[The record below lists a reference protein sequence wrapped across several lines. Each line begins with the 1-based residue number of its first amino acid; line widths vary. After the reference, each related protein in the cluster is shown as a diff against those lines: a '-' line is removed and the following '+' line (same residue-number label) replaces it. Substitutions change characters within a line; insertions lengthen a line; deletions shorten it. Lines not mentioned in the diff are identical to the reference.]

1 MVNVKTAKLK
11 KKIYVMECRTILVK
25 LLKQHVIIIK
35 KSGKNIRISVKIA
48 HATSLIA

>member
-25 LLKQHVIIIK
+25 LLKQHVIMIK
-35 KSGKNIRISVKIA
+35 KKWNKIQEF
-48 HATSLIA
+48 L